1 MIDKS
6 NQPLRDVMSQIK
18 DGSTIL
24 IGGFGPA
31 GQPAELIDAL
41 IDCNVKNLTIVSNNA
56 GNGDYGLARLLQ
68 TGAVKKIICSFP
80 RQADSYIFD
89 ELYRA
94 GKIELEVVPQG
105 NLACRIQAAGMGLG
119 AVFTPTGFGTLLAE
133 GKETRTIDGKDYV
146 LEYPIKADFALIKAY
161 KGDRWGNL
169 VYNKS
174 ARNFGPIMATAAD
187 VTIAQVSEVVELGAL
202 DPEAIVTPGIFVQ
215 HVIELKSETHAMTDE
230 S

>member
-1 MIDKS
+1 MIDKTAK
-6 NQPLRDVMSQIK
+6 PLSDVMAQIK

-41 IDCNVKNLTIVSNNA
+41 IDCHLKNLTIVSNNA

-133 GKETRTIDGKDYV
+133 GKETRHIDGKDYV
-146 LEYPIKADFALIKAY
+146 LEYPIKADVALIKAH

-174 ARNFGPIMATAAD
+174 ARNFGPIMAMAAD
-187 VTIAQVSEVVELGAL
+187 MTIAQVGEIVELGAL
-202 DPEAIVTPGIFVQ
+202 DPEVIVTPGIFVK
-215 HVIELKSETHAMTDE
+215 HVIELKSQTHAVADNA
-230 S
+230 